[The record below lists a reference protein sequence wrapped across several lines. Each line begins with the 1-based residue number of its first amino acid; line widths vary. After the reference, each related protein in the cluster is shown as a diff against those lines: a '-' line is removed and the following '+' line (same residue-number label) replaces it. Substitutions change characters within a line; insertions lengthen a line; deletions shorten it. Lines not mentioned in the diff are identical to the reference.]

1 MQPNDAS
8 VERSGGIL
16 LQGGWVVNYDTA
28 LVSSWVDLY
37 IRKNKKKTCCTKKQ
51 NRAFKHI
58 SHIIHRITFRIK
70 TSNSPSCIS
79 SMSICLQQYKFKKKN
94 SLCWT
99 SMRRVKRPPG
109 VFDRNKP
116 KSVRAA
122 KSIPSVE
129 MHNLTLFILFQNGDI
144 TVRPREKF
152 SVRSISHFS
161 NEDGKKNLGR
171 IGGR

>member
-1 MQPNDAS
+1 VQPNDAS

-99 SMRRVKRPPG
+99 FRRRVKRPRG
-109 VFDRNKP
+109 VSDRNKP

-122 KSIPSVE
+122 QPKI
-129 MHNLTLFILFQNGDI
+129 QWKCI
-144 TVRPREKF
+144 TYGSSYYSRAGPKLCVLE
-152 SVRSISHFS
+152 
-161 NEDGKKNLGR
+161 KNLALGR
-171 IGGR
+171 